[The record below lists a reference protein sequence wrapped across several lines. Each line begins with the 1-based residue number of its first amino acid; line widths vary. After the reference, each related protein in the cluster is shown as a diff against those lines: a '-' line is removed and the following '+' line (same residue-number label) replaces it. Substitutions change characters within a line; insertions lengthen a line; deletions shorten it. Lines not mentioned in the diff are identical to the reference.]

1 MGLAYP
7 QDAERPWRRPNC
19 HRIVF
24 LATPKTPDFE
34 FWAFGPIG
42 QKPSKTGVFQGV
54 EKTCFR
60 GSKPGKTCFRGG
72 MSVNCYLENGQ
83 KVRKTVFDKGGVFG
97 GGTPGGGQN
106 HPKTQFSPF
115 SQFSG
120 FLPKVKISG
129 FPPTIKYGQGKR
141 GTTVCPPDRS
151 AMFEL
156 AEDILHPGWRYV
168 RVPDPPVN

>member
-83 KVRKTVFDKGGVFG
+83 KVRKTVFDKGGGIWGGYPRGGSKPPQNPVFPLFPVFRVFAKSQDFRVSPHNEVWPRKTRHHG
-97 GGTPGGGQN
+97 LPPRPLSDVRTRRGHTPPRLEICAG
-106 HPKTQFSPF
+106 P
-115 SQFSG
+115 
-120 FLPKVKISG
+120 
-129 FPPTIKYGQGKR
+129 
-141 GTTVCPPDRS
+141 
-151 AMFEL
+151 
-156 AEDILHPGWRYV
+156 
-168 RVPDPPVN
+168 